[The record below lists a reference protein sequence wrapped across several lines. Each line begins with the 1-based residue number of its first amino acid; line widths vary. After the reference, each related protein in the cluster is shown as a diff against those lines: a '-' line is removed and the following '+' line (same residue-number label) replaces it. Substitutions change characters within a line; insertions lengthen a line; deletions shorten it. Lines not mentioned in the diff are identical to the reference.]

1 MPVDISRLDIERVI
15 IHEIMKQALS
25 EHKEPPHYSEIESS
39 LNDEIRLFLKDKII
53 KTIGSSRSYEVVFE
67 ENSNSPIPEIV
78 RNLVNIN
85 DSDFILLSKNI
96 ANHLN
101 NIQSGRSPGGLVT
114 IIMGN
119 IQNRKVI
126 GILKLE
132 REEGARLEQT
142 QREGRPTYDIL
153 HLRDLIL
160 TEKTK
165 LFKIGLFFKGGLEE
179 FGYEGKVCDNQLSY
193 TSNREVAEFFL
204 TSFLGCRLA
213 GDPKV
218 ETKEFFSVSQ
228 EFFKEKIE
236 DPVVQMKYNLHLLSY
251 VSNEGRIINPRVF
264 ASSNLN
270 TMHRQP
276 YVNYLN
282 EKGVRTTDI
291 IRDTS
296 LIERRINKMILEFEN
311 DIKIIGSQEG
321 FEQKVSLETLEDG
334 RTKAEVVSRLKNI
347 RT

>member
-15 IHEIMKQALS
+15 IHEIMKQSIS
-25 EHKEPPHYSEIESS
+25 EQKEPPRYSEIESS

-67 ENSNSPIPEIV
+67 EDSNSPIPEIV
-78 RNLVNIN
+78 RNLLNVN

-114 IIMGN
+114 IIRGN

-165 LFKIGLFFKGGLEE
+165 LFKIGLFFKGGVEE

-218 ETKEFFSVSQ
+218 ETKKFFSVSQ
-228 EFFKEKIE
+228 EFFKEKIK
-236 DPVVQMKYNLHLLSY
+236 DPIVQMKYNLHLLSY

-264 ASSNLN
+264 ASSSLS

-282 EKGVRTTDI
+282 EKGVQITDI

-296 LIERRINKMILEFEN
+296 LIERRISKMILEFEN

-321 FEQKVSLETLEDG
+321 FEQKVSLKTLEDG
-334 RTKAEVVSRLKNI
+334 RTKAEVVSRIKNI
-347 RT
+347 TS

>member
-1 MPVDISRLDIERVI
+1 MVDISRLNIDRVI

-25 EHKEPPHYSEIESS
+25 AEKEPPHYSEIESS
-39 LNDEIRLFLKDKII
+39 LNDEIKLFLKDKII

-67 ENSNSPIPEIV
+67 INSISPIPAIV
-78 RNLVNIN
+78 RNLLNIN

-132 REEGARLEQT
+132 REEGVRLEQT
-142 QREGRPTYDIL
+142 QREGRYTYDIL
-153 HLRDLIL
+153 HLKDLIL

-165 LFKIGLFFKGGLEE
+165 LFKIGLFFKGEVEE
-179 FGYEGKVCDNQLSY
+179 FGYEGKVCDNQLSH

-204 TSFLGCRLA
+204 TSFLGCQLA
-213 GDPKV
+213 IDPKV
-218 ETKEFFSVSQ
+218 GTKEFFMKSQ
-228 EFFKEKIE
+228 KFFKEKIE
-236 DPVVQMKYNLHLLSY
+236 DPIIQMNYNLHLLSY
-251 VSNEGRIINPRVF
+251 VSNEGRVINPRVF
-264 ASSNLN
+264 ASSNLS
-270 TMHRQP
+270 TVHRQS
-276 YVNYLN
+276 YLNYLN
-282 EKGVRTTDI
+282 EKGVQTNEI

-296 LIERRINKMILEFEN
+296 LIKGHINNMILEFEN
-311 DIKIIGSQEG
+311 NIKIIGSQEG
-321 FEQKVSLETLEDG
+321 FEQNVSLESLEDG
-334 RTKAEVVSRLKNI
+334 RIKAEVVSKIKNI
-347 RT
+347 MT